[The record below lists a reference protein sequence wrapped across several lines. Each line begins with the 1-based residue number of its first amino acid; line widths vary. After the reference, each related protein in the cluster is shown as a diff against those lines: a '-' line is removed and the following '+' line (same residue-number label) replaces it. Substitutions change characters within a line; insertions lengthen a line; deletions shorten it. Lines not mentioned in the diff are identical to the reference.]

1 MSPLAKGVIV
11 VLVLAGIGGGIY
23 YWKTKQ
29 APPPLAPVKVAEP
42 TPPPPPPPPPPPDA
56 APVIAHPLER
66 GEREPMPG
74 LADSDEYIRKA
85 LMALLGKK
93 GFLTFMNVDG
103 FAKGF
108 VATVDNLGNEHAPPA
123 LWPVKTTAGRLEIEG
138 SSAATTI
145 AARNQA
151 RYTAFIRFI
160 EAVDTGRAVALYRR
174 LYPLFQQAYEDL
186 GYPGK
191 YFNDRVVAVIDNL
204 VETPD
209 VPAPIKVKLEV
220 VPGARPGTLPV
231 YQFEDPALERRSA
244 GQKLLLRMGSQ
255 NAAALKAKL
264 RDIRGKIARGPG
276 GR

>member
-11 VLVLAGIGGGIY
+11 ILVLAGIGGGIY
-23 YWKTKQ
+23 WWKTKQ
-29 APPPLAPVKVAEP
+29 APPPPAAPIARPV
-42 TPPPPPPPPPPPDA
+42 PPPPPPPPPPPDA
-56 APVIAHPLER
+56 APAIAHPIER
-66 GEREPMPG
+66 AEREPVPG

-93 GFLTFMNVDG
+93 GFLTFMHVDG
-103 FAKGF
+103 FVKGF
-108 VATVDNLGNEHAPPA
+108 VATVDNLANEHAPPA
-123 LWPVKTTAGRLEIEG
+123 LWPVKATGGRFETEGAGP
-138 SSAATTI
+138 STTI
-145 AARNQA
+145 SARNQA

-160 EAVDTGRAVALYRR
+160 DAVDTGRAVALYRR
-174 LYPLFQQAYEDL
+174 LYPLFQEAYEEL

-191 YFNDRVVAVIDNL
+191 YFNDRVVAVIDHL

-209 VPAPIKVKLEV
+209 VPTPIKVKVME
-220 VPGARPGTLPV
+220 VPGARPGSLPV

-244 GQKLLLRMGSQ
+244 GQKILLRMGSQ